1 MDVWSTVFSFQDYGE
16 LLVLVQNSIW
26 AGAVLGVVGGLIG
39 PFVVARNMPF
49 AVHGISELSFAGA
62 SASLLLGVN
71 VVTGSLVGSVI
82 AALLIGLLGSRA
94 RDRNSIIAVLMPFGL
109 GLGILCLALYKGR
122 AANKF
127 GLLTGQIVSVDNP
140 QLTFLIVIAAIVVV
154 TLLVIWRPLMFSSV
168 DPDVA
173 AAAGIPVRTLAI
185 VFMLVLGLATA
196 VSVQIVG
203 ALLVLSLLVTPAAA
217 ALRLTANP
225 VVVPVLSTLFAV
237 VSVVGGILLALG
249 GGLPISP
256 YVTTIS
262 FTIWVVCRIIGWRRD
277 QRGRNRVAGRGGR
290 GGRGGRA
297 PGLPAGTSDTSGPS
311 GQSTAVPDTART
323 EGVRA

>member
-16 LLVLVQNSIW
+16 LLVLVRNSIW

-82 AALLIGLLGSRA
+82 AALLIGILGSRA

-140 QLTFLIVIAAIVVV
+140 QLTSLVVISAIVVV
-154 TLLVIWRPLMFSSV
+154 TLLVVWRPLMFASV

-173 AAAGIPVRTLAI
+173 AAAGVPVRTLAI
-185 VFMLVLGLATA
+185 VFMLALGLATA

-217 ALRLTANP
+217 ALRISSNP
-225 VVVPVLSTLFAV
+225 VVVPVLSTVFAV
-237 VSVVGGILLALG
+237 VSVVGGILLAIG

-262 FTIWVVCRIIGWRRD
+262 FAIWVVCRIAGWRRD
-277 QRGRNRVAGRGGR
+277 QRGRDRVADREQYVGG
-290 GGRGGRA
+290 A
-297 PGLPAGTSDTSGPS
+297 PRLPEEPKVGT
-311 GQSTAVPDTART
+311 TA
-323 EGVRA
+323 

>member
-1 MDVWSTVFSFQDYGE
+1 MDLWSTVFSFQDYGE

-82 AALLIGLLGSRA
+82 AALLIGVLGSRA

-140 QLTFLIVIAAIVVV
+140 QLTSLVVISAIVVV

-173 AAAGIPVRTLAI
+173 AAAGVPVRTLAI
-185 VFMLVLGLATA
+185 VFMLALGLATA

-217 ALRLTANP
+217 ALRLTSHP
-225 VVVPVLSTLFAV
+225 VLVPVLSTVFAV
-237 VSVVGGILLALG
+237 VSVVGGILLAIG

-262 FTIWVVCRIIGWRRD
+262 FLIWVVCRVVGARKDR
-277 QRGRNRVAGRGGR
+277 RGRDRIADREQTGGGEPR
-290 GGRGGRA
+290 
-297 PGLPAGTSDTSGPS
+297 LPAGVDASQDAT
-311 GQSTAVPDTART
+311 RR
-323 EGVRA
+323 EGVTA